1 MAEPEGLLVEG
12 ARLATIAARDLWWR
26 LAPPRERTVFP
37 LVRIRQ
43 RLELFLGALYVGAP
57 SILPA
62 DPPPA
67 PTWLARLAGRAP
79 RHLTRQTATAA
90 TDGARIWL
98 PRAVESSE
106 GEARAVD
113 TYRLL
118 AVEMAARADRGTPR
132 HAPPGGSDPLVRDLY
147 LLAEAVAIDRAIA
160 ESFPGLAPDLHAARR
175 AALDERPPLDRLT
188 PVERAVERIVRDA
201 LRAEWSTP
209 VRDVLRHDDAVRVQ
223 HLGPRDGPAPE
234 DAGRAV
240 PGDRDGAA
248 LGARRARSSREAHG
262 ARRRRRC
269 IATGAPQERTV
280 TPPAPGP

>member
-26 LAPPRERTVFP
+26 LAPPRERTLFP

-57 SILPA
+57 AILPA

-90 TDGARIWL
+90 TDGTHIWL

-132 HAPPGGSDPLVRDLY
+132 HAPPGDPIRSC
-147 LLAEAVAIDRAIA
+147 ETCICWPRRSPSTERSPNPFRA
-160 ESFPGLAPDLHAARR
+160 SGR
-175 AALDERPPLDRLT
+175 T
-188 PVERAVERIVRDA
+188 
-201 LRAEWSTP
+201 STP
-209 VRDVLRHDDAVRVQ
+209 RGVRRSTS
-223 HLGPRDGPAPE
+223 GPPWIDSPPWS
-234 DAGRAV
+234 V
-240 PGDRDGAA
+240 PSSAWCA
-248 LGARRARSSREAHG
+248 TSCARSSGRAG
-262 ARRRRRC
+262 ATC
-269 IATGAPQERTV
+269 SS
-280 TPPAPGP
+280 